1 MLQNSTE
8 LDGLE
13 FLKLAGE
20 DDLLREQATNI
31 LDTYSHTWDIL
42 AEALQNSIDA
52 IEKAASLD
60 AQIIKSVR
68 VVFDARSRSIEVSDT
83 GSGMSLE
90 TLKKVLIPNFGTKRD
105 AADSRGEKGLGLSFI
120 LLSCNRFRIE
130 TCDGQQAI
138 YTEVDRAN
146 DWVKR
151 KNPNRLTF
159 QNTKIDSPKQ
169 FQQSKT
175 YTRIWAELITMP
187 DDNNEDLFGYNRS
200 RVIYALRSKTAV
212 GNTFP
217 LFNNEQQP
225 PVDIHIELKY
235 IDGEGIE
242 GPYENVPYRYAP
254 PDEFLR
260 PQDVGTWGNV
270 SHDILQN
277 KKIRVKAVKYNGV
290 TKTDSGQSIKWYA
303 FVSSRTTFD
312 DISSESN
319 IRYENR
325 DDPSQDRND
334 LEPGIFVSTRTMPT
348 AIQIPPPRSQQA
360 AYWGS
365 YFILLE
371 YDNLKLDMG
380 RKHIRGGAN
389 LMLRT
394 VARSI
399 FNETVNSLPQ
409 FISKTVQPFKL
420 LDKENSLD
428 ELKAKSRTAED
439 LGLPQIPYLKVPTE
453 EQDVISVFH
462 ELLGNGLLKGYR
474 TYRSAINEQYDAFI
488 NYKPDQTVLGEI
500 VKRSKIPSNGYDF
513 FAEFKFEASR
523 ILPDY
528 ETIKNP
534 RDIKLLICWQLDP
547 KPFKDQ
553 NITVL
558 EIEPGGSHFHGVSH
572 ELEFPVSF
580 AFADNNI
587 LPVICLKSY
596 IEMLKSAQ

>member
-1 MLQNSTE
+1 MLQNPTE

-20 DDLLREQATNI
+20 DELLREQATNI

-52 IEKAASLD
+52 IEKSASTSS
-60 AQIIKSVR
+60 QTVKSVR
-68 VVFDARSRSIEVSDT
+68 IVLNARSRSLEVSDT
-83 GSGMSLE
+83 GSGMSLAI
-90 TLKKVLIPNFGTKRD
+90 LKKVLIPNFGTKRD

-130 TCDGQQAI
+130 TCDGQQTI

-146 DWVKR
+146 DWVNR

-159 QNTKIDSPKQ
+159 QNTKIDGPKQ
-169 FQQSKT
+169 FLQSKT
-175 YTRIWAELITMP
+175 YTRIWAELVTMP
-187 DDNNEDLFGYNRS
+187 DDNTEDLFGYNKA
-200 RVIYALRSKTAV
+200 RVVYALRSKTAV
-212 GNTFP
+212 GNTYP
-217 LFNNEQQP
+217 LFNNEQKP
-225 PVDIHIELKY
+225 PVDIHVELKY
-235 IDGEGIE
+235 VDGEGIE
-242 GPYENVPYRYAP
+242 GPYEDVPYRYAT

-260 PQDVGTWGNV
+260 IKDVGTWENV
-270 SHDILQN
+270 SSDILQN
-277 KKIRVKAVKYNGV
+277 KKIRVKAVKDNGV

-312 DISSESN
+312 DISLAF
-319 IRYENR
+319 
-325 DDPSQDRND
+325 DLQSQNRND

-389 LMLRT
+389 LMLRN
-394 VARSI
+394 VALRSI
-399 FNETVNSLPQ
+399 FDKTVNSLPQ

-453 EQDVISVFH
+453 EQDVISIFH

-488 NYKPDQTVLGEI
+488 NYKPDQTVLGDI
-500 VKRSKIPSNGYDF
+500 VKKSKIPNNGYDL

-553 NITVL
+553 NVTVSKL
-558 EIEPGGSHFHGVSH
+558 EPGESHFHGASH